1 MSNLPQ
7 YYRNNLEL
15 TRIDKVTLHQTFE
28 ALSSAVR
35 SGVKIIESGTTASD
49 QYDGRGVYSGELG
62 IAAAYLRLAQQA
74 PLLAEIAISP
84 SEFHSL
90 ASARIPVRGP
100 DISLRIG
107 GLSPLP
113 SRSPIAAIVLRIL
126 HKSATGRLETVSDHD
141 VRCLSDAVHLA
152 LSHGPTAFYHGHDL
166 GADEVLFGRA
176 GLLWALL
183 NIRAATA
190 GLPNA
195 QKENFQPILYHLPKL
210 IHSIVDAGRCGAAEY
225 SKTHGDKDALPLMWP
240 WKPGGYGVGW
250 AHGLCGIIPV
260 LLACNLDELT
270 NDTDNYLPEIGGT
283 ISALCKICIEH
294 NGHLPTKISLRS
306 SSSSSSRESPLV
318 QMCHGAPAIL
328 GLLGCAMN
336 HTELVLKHWN
346 PSWNHAARLATDR
359 VWEEGLLSKGGGL
372 CHGIAGNAWPLLLL
386 HDAFQYKT
394 KLLDQARQNYT
405 KRVSNPDTTEYPLSG
420 DYFLSRA
427 IAMLL
432 HTRATPPYDPSP
444 AGASNNY
451 RMPDHPYSLFEGLA
465 GIVCAL
471 AEAGIVVKA
480 RLRELEV
487 GSEHIDQDPV
497 FRKLRQQQ
505 LGFPC
510 LGGNGAPRVL

>member
-15 TRIDKVTLHQTFE
+15 PRIEKATLHQTLE
-28 ALSSAVR
+28 ALSGAVR
-35 SGVKIIESGTTASD
+35 NGVNIIESSATSG
-49 QYDGRGVYSGELG
+49 QYDGRGVYTGELG

-74 PLLAEIAISP
+74 PLLAEAVSL
-84 SEFHSL
+84 SEFYRL
-90 ASARIPVRGP
+90 ASARIPVHGP
-100 DISLRIG
+100 DIPLRIG
-107 GLSPLP
+107 GLSPLA
-113 SRSPIAAIVLRIL
+113 SRSPIAATVLRIL
-126 HKSATGRLETVSDHD
+126 HKSATGTLETVSDHD
-141 VRCLSDAVHLA
+141 VKCLSDAVHLA

-190 GLPNA
+190 DLPHA
-195 QKENFQPILYHLPKL
+195 QKELFHPILYHTPKIIRL
-210 IHSIVDAGRCGAAEY
+210 IMDDGRHGAAEY
-225 SKTHGDKDALPLMWP
+225 KKNHGQKDSLPLMWP
-240 WKPGGYGVGW
+240 WKPGDYGVGW
-250 AHGLCGIIPV
+250 AHGLCGIIPI
-260 LLACNLDELT
+260 LLACSLDELT
-270 NDTDNYLPEIGGT
+270 NDTDDYLPEIGGT
-283 ISALCKICIEH
+283 ISALCKICIAH
-294 NGHLPTKISLRS
+294 GGHLPTKIPPRS
-306 SSSSSSRESPLV
+306 SSFRETPLV

-336 HTELVLKHWN
+336 HTELVLQHWK

-386 HDAFQYKT
+386 HDAFEYKSD
-394 KLLDQARQNYT
+394 LLDKARQSYT
-405 KRVSNPDTTEYPLSG
+405 ERVSNPDPTESPLSG

-432 HTRATPPYDPSP
+432 HALETPPYNPSP
-444 AGASNNY
+444 DGASNNY
-451 RMPDHPYSLFEGLA
+451 RMPDHPYSLFEGLS
-465 GIVCAL
+465 GTVCAL

-487 GSEHIDQDPV
+487 GSGDIDQDPV
-497 FRKLRQQQ
+497 FRRLRQQQ

-510 LGGNGAPRVL
+510 LGGNGAPGVL